1 MAYAGGGGDAFLAV
15 VHPAFPNI
23 LSYGSYLGGAT
34 GSEVGKSIDYQ
45 DGKIYVAGTTSSTD
59 FPVTAGA
66 WDATHNGGT
75 DGFVFRYDWDT
86 PGWTYASYIGG
97 AGDDQLNAIDV
108 EGGRGYLTGY
118 TTSPDFPITPGAY
131 EDTWLAQ
138 AVFVS
143 LFRFCAADLNADG
156 RDSALDL
163 VYLINYLV
171 GHYYYPANPMPVPE
185 FMADVNNDGVNDSVD
200 LILLAQYL
208 AGNSV
213 P

>member
-1 MAYAGGGGDAFLAV
+1 M
-15 VHPAFPNI
+15 
-23 LSYGSYLGGAT
+23 
-34 GSEVGKSIDYQ
+34 
-45 DGKIYVAGTTSSTD
+45 
-59 FPVTAGA
+59 
-66 WDATHNGGT
+66 
-75 DGFVFRYDWDT
+75 
-86 PGWTYASYIGG
+86 
-97 AGDDQLNAIDV
+97 